1 MSHGGGLAKSLM
13 DLLGPNGWLAA
24 PTDTAPYLTDW
35 RGNYTGKAL
44 GVARPATTE
53 EVAAVVRLCSEYSHP
68 IVPQGGNTG
77 LVGGGIPDASGNA
90 VLLSTQRLSRIRT
103 IDPAGNTIVAEAGC
117 ILATLQAAALDQ
129 DRLFPLSL
137 AAEGSCTVGGNL
149 STNAGGTQVVRYGN
163 MRDQVLGLE
172 VVLPS
177 GDIWSSLKGLRKDN
191 TGYDLKHLFIGAE
204 GTLGIITAAILK
216 LQPLPKMR
224 VTALVAVQSPAAAVA
239 LFANIRNVFGDR
251 LEGFEIFSALCL
263 QLVLKHI
270 PGTRDPFATP
280 APWQV
285 LIELADTQTDA
296 PLGESLEAVLG
307 AAAERGEILGA
318 VIATSEAQAAEL
330 WKLREE
336 ISEAQKREGKSIKH
350 DISVP
355 IARLPEFI
363 DKADAALQRAFPG
376 IRIVNF
382 GHIGDG
388 NLHYNCSMPE
398 GEDNLRIL
406 SSARSGRASIPSG
419 PPAASSDISQMS
431 LLARSD
437 EVNRVV
443 YDIVNEVGG
452 SISAEHGLGI
462 LKREEILRHKSPVEM
477 QLMRAVK
484 QALDPKNLM
493 NPGKVL

>member
-1 MSHGGGLAKSLM
+1 MSDGLSEKLAR
-13 DLLGPNGWLAA
+13 LLGPTGWLTA
-24 PTDTAPYLTDW
+24 PADTAPYLTDW

-44 GVARPATTE
+44 GVARPASTE
-53 EVAAVVRLCSEYSHP
+53 EVAAVVKLCSEYSHP

-77 LVGGGIPDASGNA
+77 MVGGGIPDASGQA
-90 VLLSTQRLSRIRT
+90 VVLCTQRMNHIRS
-103 IDPAGNTIVAEAGC
+103 IDSAGNTIVAEAGC
-117 ILATLQAAALDQ
+117 ILANLQAAAHEHE
-129 DRLFPLSL
+129 RLFPLSL
-137 AAEGSCTVGGNL
+137 ASEGSCTVGGNL

-216 LQPLPKMR
+216 LQPLPKTR
-224 VTALVAVQSPAAAVA
+224 VTSLVAVESPAAAVA
-239 LFANIRNVFGDR
+239 LFANIRNIFGDR

-270 PGTRDPFATP
+270 PNTRDPFESP

-285 LIELADTQTDA
+285 LIELADTQSDA
-296 PLGESLEAVLG
+296 PLGESLETALG
-307 AAAERGEILGA
+307 TAAERGVILDA

-330 WKLREE
+330 WNLREE

-363 DKADAALQRAFPG
+363 DKADAALAQAFPG

-398 GEDNLRIL
+398 GEDNLRIF
-406 SSARSGRASIPSG
+406 
-419 PPAASSDISQMS
+419 
-431 LLARSD
+431 ARSD

>member
-1 MSHGGGLAKSLM
+1 MADLSEALAS
-13 DLLGPNGWLAA
+13 LLGPAGWLTTPA
-24 PTDTAPYLTDW
+24 DTAPYLTDW

-44 GVARPATTE
+44 GVARPSTTE
-53 EVAAVVRLCSEYSHP
+53 EAAAVVKLCCEYSHP

-77 LVGGGIPDASGNA
+77 LVGGGIPDDSGRA
-90 VLLSTQRLSRIRT
+90 VVIATQRMNRIRA
-103 IDPAGNTIVAEAGC
+103 IDPAGNTVIAEAGC
-117 ILATLQAAALDQ
+117 ILANLQAAALEH

-137 AAEGSCTVGGNL
+137 AAEGSCTIGGNL

-204 GTLGIITAAILK
+204 GTLGLITAATLK
-216 LQPLPKMR
+216 LQPLPKAR
-224 VTALVAVQSPAAAVA
+224 VTALVALESPASAVA

-270 PGTRDPFATP
+270 PDTCNPFATS

-285 LIELADTQTDA
+285 LIELADTQVDA
-296 PLGESLEAVLG
+296 PLRESLEAALT
-307 AAAERGEILGA
+307 ASAERGDILDA
-318 VIATSEAQAAEL
+318 VIATSDAQAAEL

-355 IARLPEFI
+355 ISRLAEFI
-363 DKADAALQRAFPG
+363 DKADAALTNAFPG

-388 NLHYNCSMPE
+388 NLHYNCSMPA
-398 GEDNLRIL
+398 GEDNLRIF
-406 SSARSGRASIPSG
+406 ARA
-419 PPAASSDISQMS
+419 
-431 LLARSD
+431 D

-443 YDIVNEVGG
+443 YDIVNAVGG
-452 SISAEHGLGI
+452 SISAEHGLGV
-462 LKREEILRHKSPVEM
+462 LKRDEILRHKSSVEM

-484 QALDPKNLM
+484 QALDPRNLM